1 MYSKDESDPGQLLSP
16 GLYTFIQ
23 LIIYYYFAFHMQ
35 AVEMQHL
42 EIAQI
47 LVKANKAAV
56 SIFDYKGKRAS
67 DAIPSYNQT
76 IWQSILSCNNSE

>member
-1 MYSKDESDPGQLLSP
+1 
-16 GLYTFIQ
+16 
-23 LIIYYYFAFHMQ
+23 
-35 AVEMQHL
+35 MQHL